1 MLNWRTHN
9 GWWGFATNHFV
20 CASSK
25 KSNIL
30 KKYIIIQN
38 LKRIQNLKKKLE
50 LKISTPYIAGCCS
63 DLVSALFGMICCPVS
78 YRRCLKAFRRNWSCG
93 EKINISLDFRVN
105 WTLEHRDKGNINWIS
120 LFWTAKVHIFHS
132 ADHIFF
138 NHMIANYEDLLFRL
152 LLILRCKTLNCKII

>member
-20 CASSK
+20 WASPK

-78 YRRCLKAFRRNWSCG
+78 YRRCSKAFRRNWSYG

-105 WTLEHRDKGNINWIS
+105 WTLEHLYKGNINWIS
-120 LFWTAKVHIFHS
+120 LFRTAKAHIFRS
-132 ADHIFF
+132 ADHKIYCFKFF
-138 NHMIANYEDLLFRL
+138 WSSNGKH
-152 LLILRCKTLNCKII
+152 

>member
-1 MLNWRTHN
+1 MGLCDKPFRVCFFKKTK
-9 GWWGFATNHFV
+9 HFKEIYNY
-20 CASSK
+20 SEFK
-25 KSNIL
+25 KEF
-30 KKYIIIQN
+30 
-38 LKRIQNLKKKLE
+38 RIWKKLE
-50 LKISTPYIAGCCS
+50 LKISTPYIAGWCS

-78 YRRCLKAFRRNWSCG
+78 YRRCSKAFRRNWSHG

-105 WTLEHRDKGNINWIS
+105 WTLGNINWIS
-120 LFWTAKVHIFHS
+120 LFRTAKAHIFHS